1 MAAQRRGD
9 GVIRDETEPPSG
21 LPDEAQDDDVPLGIP
36 ADEDDEVDRELPG
49 FPEGDIDTA
58 G

>member
-1 MAAQRRGD
+1 MSRP
-9 GVIRDETEPPSG
+9 ETEPSSG

>member
-1 MAAQRRGD
+1 MTPGPPER
-9 GVIRDETEPPSG
+9 EPQSG
-21 LPDEAQDDDVPLGIP
+21 MPEEEQDQDLPLGVP
-36 ADEDDEVDRELPG
+36 ADEDGDVDRELPG

>member
-1 MAAQRRGD
+1 MTGPLEREPSE
-9 GVIRDETEPPSG
+9 DEPLSG
-21 LPDEAQDDDVPLGIP
+21 MPEDEQDQDVPLGIP
-36 ADEDDEVDRELPG
+36 ADEDDEVDRKLPG

>member
-1 MAAQRRGD
+1 MSAA
-9 GVIRDETEPPSG
+9 DERPPSG
-21 LPDEAQDDDVPLGIP
+21 MPEEGEDEDLPLGIP

>member
-1 MAAQRRGD
+1 MTRA
-9 GVIRDETEPPSG
+9 DETEPQSG
-21 LPDEAQDDDVPLGIP
+21 MPEEEQDQDLPLGVP
-36 ADEDDEVDRELPG
+36 ADEDEADRDLPG

>member
-1 MAAQRRGD
+1 MSRPP
-9 GVIRDETEPPSG
+9 ETEEPLSG
-21 LPDEAQDDDVPLGIP
+21 MPEDEQDQDLPLGIP

>member
-1 MAAQRRGD
+1 MSRP
-9 GVIRDETEPPSG
+9 ESEPPSG
-21 LPDEAQDDDVPLGIP
+21 MPDEEQDEDLPLGVP
-36 ADEDDEVDRELPG
+36 ADEDDADRERPG

>member
-1 MAAQRRGD
+1 MSPF
-9 GVIRDETEPPSG
+9 ETEREPQSG
-21 LPDEAQDDDVPLGIP
+21 MPEDEQDKDVPLGVP

>member
-1 MAAQRRGD
+1 MTHA
-9 GVIRDETEPPSG
+9 ETEPPSG
-21 LPDEAQDDDVPLGIP
+21 RPDEEQDDDVPLGVP
-36 ADEDDEVDRELPG
+36 ADEDDKVDRELPG